1 VYDGIVQIIQWL
13 ANNLTAT
20 MLKRW
25 MIIWL
30 AVVIIGVSDSSDA

>member
-1 VYDGIVQIIQWL
+1 MYDGTMQILDWL
-13 ANNLTAT
+13 ANTLTTT

-30 AVVIIGVSDSSDA
+30 TVVIIGVLSLFS

>member
-1 VYDGIVQIIQWL
+1 MYDGTMRNLDWP
-13 ANNLTAT
+13 ANNLTTT

-30 AVVIIGVSDSSDA
+30 TVVMMGIVSIFP

>member
-1 VYDGIVQIIQWL
+1 MRILDWL
-13 ANNLTAT
+13 ASNLTPP

-30 AVVIIGVSDSSDA
+30 LVVIIGVLASFS